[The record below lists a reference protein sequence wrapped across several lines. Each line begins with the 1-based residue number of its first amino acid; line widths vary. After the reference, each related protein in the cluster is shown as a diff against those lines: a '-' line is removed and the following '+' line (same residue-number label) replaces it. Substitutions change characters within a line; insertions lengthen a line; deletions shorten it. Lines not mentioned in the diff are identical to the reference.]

1 VTGRPTIVV
10 AEHDGHALRL
20 LSALRPVPA
29 VSLTVGREAEI
40 FLASDPPDHR
50 VSRVALRVTW
60 AAGEWTVE
68 ATNRNGV
75 IMHPWGQPAYPALER
90 EVLVGDRIGL
100 RVLGHDRRQH
110 WVLLEH
116 DAELRP
122 ADGGGRRTVA
132 TELGTSVRPLTP
144 AQLEVVDLLFGEVL
158 AWPPR
163 LDAGVAQLKQVARRA
178 GVSVSA
184 VQARLA
190 EVRSKAEALGLT
202 RQVPLADPE
211 YIYVIARAGFLP
223 RPQGFAAGL
232 PSQS

>member
-1 VTGRPTIVV
+1 MTGRPTIGV
-10 AEHDGHALRL
+10 AEHDGRTLRL
-20 LSALRPVPA
+20 LSTHRPVPA
-29 VSLTVGREAEI
+29 VTLTVGREAEI
-40 FLASDPPDHR
+40 FLASEPPDHR
-50 VSRVALRVTW
+50 VSRVAVRVTW
-60 AAGEWTVE
+60 LAGEWTVE

-75 IMHPWGQPAYPALER
+75 IVHPWGQPAYPAKER

-100 RVLGHDRRQH
+100 RVLGNDRRQH
-110 WVLLEH
+110 WVLMEQELET
-116 DAELRP
+116 RP
-122 ADGGGRRTVA
+122 ADRIGRRTLA
-132 TELGTSVRPLTP
+132 TELGTSVRPLTL

-184 VQARLA
+184 VQARLT

-211 YIYVIARAGFLP
+211 YVYVIARAGFLP
-223 RPQGFAAGL
+223 RPPGVAAGL
-232 PSQS
+232 SSQP